1 MNDRFTVQVFL
12 AFLGVGLLSTGEA
25 IQQSSPLHKYISWH

>member
-1 MNDRFTVQVFL
+1 MNDRFAVEVFL

-25 IQQSSPLHKYISWH
+25 IQRSSVLHKYISWH